1 MLVPMSGAADPVMLG
16 SDKRQFT
23 IRACLGRGGFGEV
36 YRASMTNATGLEADV
51 ALKVLH
57 NDLDI
62 DSQAVQRLRDE
73 GRMLGA
79 LVHPAI
85 VRVYDLVIL
94 EGRVGLVTEY
104 VEGAD
109 LSDCIRGASPMP
121 PRAVTAVI
129 GRVADALNAAWE
141 TPAPG
146 TDRPLHLIH
155 RDVKPA
161 NIRIGVEGAVKL
173 LDFGVARSSR
183 VNREAHTN
191 TGHMVGSYLYM
202 APECLQENEF
212 SRASD
217 IFALGVTLYEALAG
231 ERLFPD
237 QSLRELYVLVL
248 KEDAYETYLDQRLSL
263 IDVPG
268 PLEQLLRDM
277 LSKAAIDRPTAPDV
291 SRRCEDLVDTMSGP
305 TLRRWCKA
313 RDWPSASAIPGML
326 DGRTITEATMAA
338 TLRPDFAVAPPSRR
352 RGVSWGTVAAGAGG
366 VSLLLSVIVASLAV
380 VVVVVAWLGFSRGGG
395 VRVIRAPV
403 SPPILEVETGGFLL
417 PGRSEKGR
425 TQPAP
430 TPSPPPRAISYS
442 RLRFTIRPKADSAK
456 GRLRGNGRTYG
467 NLERIP
473 YGSYQL
479 EVDWG
484 DGWDR
489 KQEVT
494 VRSSETAIT
503 CNQITRSCS

>member
-1 MLVPMSGAADPVMLG
+1 
-16 SDKRQFT
+16 
-23 IRACLGRGGFGEV
+23 
-36 YRASMTNATGLEADV
+36 MTNATGLEADV

-57 NDLDI
+57 NDLDL

-73 GRMLGA
+73 GRMLGV

-109 LSDCIRGASPMP
+109 LSDCLRGKEPMP
-121 PRAVTAVI
+121 PRGVAAVI

-202 APECLQENEF
+202 APECLTENTF
-212 SRASD
+212 STQSD
-217 IFALGVTLYEALAG
+217 IFALGATMFEALAG

-248 KEDAYETYLDQRLSL
+248 KDEEYEAYLDERLKL
-263 IDVPG
+263 IDVPE
-268 PLEQLLRDM
+268 PMDRLLREM
-277 LSKAAIDRPTAPDV
+277 LSQEPRDRPTSVEV
-291 SRRCEDLVDTMSGP
+291 SQRCEDLVDTMEGP

-338 TLRPDFAVAPPSRR
+338 TLRPDFAVVPPSKR
-352 RGVSWGTVAAGAGG
+352 RGINWGTVIAGAGG
-366 VSLLLSVIVASLAV
+366 LSLVFS
-380 VVVVVAWLGFSRGGG
+380 VVVATIAVVGVALAFWGLSGAGGI
-395 VRVIRAPV
+395 RLIRAPQT
-403 SPPILEVETGGFLL
+403 PPIETWDTLGVVRPVRKESGKRAVPVPKPVQPREV
-417 PGRSEKGR
+417 
-425 TQPAP
+425 Q
-430 TPSPPPRAISYS
+430 YS
-442 RLRFTIRPKADSAK
+442 RLAIGMKPKADSAR
-456 GRLRGNGRTYG
+456 GRLRGYGRTYS
-467 NLERIP
+467 NLERVP
-473 YGSYQL
+473 YGTYQL

-484 DGWDR
+484 EGWDR
-489 KQEVT
+489 KQTIRVDSKDT
-494 VRSSETAIT
+494 TLT
-503 CNQITRSCS
+503 CNLLTRSCN